1 VTFVLATGIIYLKQP
16 VNPLKKIKKGNE
28 LSETRLVVTGQNAE
42 GKSVIVS
49 DGKISAVSNV
59 IDVTPLWGA
68 DGPPVF
74 PLSGER
80 PEVATLFPALGGY
93 RFLIMTIPPDA
104 DLPDMDAMAA
114 PSPEDMRKMSG
125 AADWL
130 EPDAPGMHTTDTVDF
145 EVVLSGEA
153 SQEFD
158 DGVVVHLKAGDCFV
172 QNGTR
177 HRWFNRGDVPAVV
190 AVVLVGG
197 HPRQR

>member
-1 VTFVLATGIIYLKQP
+1 
-16 VNPLKKIKKGNE
+16 
-28 LSETRLVVTGQNAE
+28 LSETRLVVTGQNAN

-49 DGKISAVSNV
+49 DGKISAIGNGIS
-59 IDVTPLWGA
+59 VTPLWAA
-68 DGPPVF
+68 DALPVF

-80 PEVATLFPALGGY
+80 PAVTTLFPPLGGY
-93 RFLIMTIPPDA
+93 RFMLMTIPPDA
-104 DLPDMDAMAA
+104 DLLDVDLNES
-114 PSPEDMRKMSG
+114 PSPEYVEQLG
-125 AADWL
+125 AGGADWM
-130 EPDAPGMHTTDTVDF
+130 EPDAPGMHTSDTIDF

-190 AVVLVGG
+190 VGILIGG
-197 HPRQR
+197 HPRRS